1 MILNAFAKSFTPGAV
16 THIIKKK
23 VTWHPKGITSVKRF
37 FIEPCI
43 ALPVRELVGIPI
55 SEIKQSNPEE
65 ANPFKIPSVDY
76 DYQID
81 ELENRLINLMKSNNN
96 DINNNTNEIAYNCAN
111 YILEDNCNGEKIYMK
126 RKNNFASEQQRK
138 MCKNFDF
145 TFKIRKNN
153 TYVNWCE

>member
-1 MILNAFAKSFTPGAV
+1 MTLNAFAKSFVPGAI

-76 DYQID
+76 QLED
-81 ELENRLINLMKSNNN
+81 LENRLINLMKSNNKE
-96 DINNNTNEIAYNCAN
+96 INYTNEIASSCAN
-111 YILEDNCNGEKIYMK
+111 YILEDNCNGEEISMK

-138 MCKNFDF
+138 MCKNIDF
-145 TFKIRKNN
+145 TFKIKNN